1 MRFENNKRV
10 EQARPA
16 RPRPGT
22 LKAEGVVRAV
32 PTPPLSPPPPLW
44 PLAGA
49 PQMEFIPA
57 QDEAFDR
64 LIAKVRAAVDQ
75 GRKAGDAAAAA
86 FESTFQTKLRR

>member
-1 MRFENNKRV
+1 
-10 EQARPA
+10 
-16 RPRPGT
+16 
-22 LKAEGVVRAV
+22 
-32 PTPPLSPPPPLW
+32 
-44 PLAGA
+44 
-49 PQMEFIPA
+49 MEFIPA